1 MSPEINLP
9 CLGVLFCVFFVCLFK
24 EPPYFTAEPESRILA
39 EVEETVDVV
48 CRAMGECG
56 EAAEKQPQDRGTEV
70 AFSRAE

>member
-1 MSPEINLP
+1 M
-9 CLGVLFCVFFVCLFK
+9 CFCLFK

-56 EAAEKQPQDRGTEV
+56 EAAEKQPQDRGTEG